1 MALHISD
8 MSDDFI
14 RRIVEEYLKFLA
26 TMDTVAEMFK
36 TTPATISNVLFK
48 AVSENIVDDITA
60 QAVVAKA
67 KSFTKNV
74 VRTHR
79 RWDEALKLRKTP
91 TSDRLQ
97 SYKTQL
103 EAHQYAIEELNAK
116 IEQAQFQ
123 LETYDDYFFD
133 DPVAPSKRTLRC
145 TICRM
150 KNKISE
156 HQKDMNECKENI
168 AKLIQSIKKG

>member
-1 MALHISD
+1 MALRISD

-26 TMDTVAEMFK
+26 TMDTVAEKFK

-48 AVSENIVDDITA
+48 AVSENIIDDITA
-60 QAVVAKA
+60 QAVVSKA

-79 RWDEALKLRKTP
+79 RWDEAMKLRKTP
-91 TSDRLQ
+91 ASNQLQ

-116 IEQAQFQ
+116 IEQVEFQ
-123 LETYDDYFFD
+123 LETYEDFFFD
-133 DPVAPSKRTLRC
+133 EPDAPSKRTLRC

-150 KNKISE
+150 KNKVSE
-156 HQKDMNECKENI
+156 HQKAMTECKDII
-168 AKLIQSIKKG
+168 AKLTK